1 MTVKEQVLE
10 VIRQH
15 TGTENA
21 ILSLDLAEAV
31 GLPRTRAIQ
40 RKLQIVIRELRRDN
54 QPILSQCVP
63 PYGYYWPASWL
74 EVQTFRASMRSRL
87 IEDAKTLRDVKIG
100 AGYLFAQA
108 EKVQM
113 F

>member
-1 MTVKEQVLE
+1 MTTKEKVLAVIQLQV
-10 VIRQH
+10 
-15 TGTENA
+15 GAENA

-31 GLPRTRAIQ
+31 DLPRTRAIQ
-40 RKLQIVIRELRRDN
+40 RKLQIIIRELRHEN

-74 EVQTFRASMRSRL
+74 EVQTFRASMKSRL
-87 IEDAKTLRDVKIG
+87 IQDALTLRDVKIG